1 MPRPKNLTK
10 QNPKLL
16 QKSLK
21 DGRASLYLEY
31 YLGRSEIPVL
41 DEHGNQ
47 VYYTEGAMVGK
58 PKYKITHE
66 RKFETLNLYIW
77 LNPRDQK
84 ERQQNKN
91 TLALAEK
98 IRFEREQEFLEDREG
113 YRLQKEKEPNFH
125 DFFRKLYSEEAIA
138 TESCKTAYRLIHN
151 KFIKYL
157 KTIPRFQKYADFIRF
172 ENLSNEIAVGFAEW
186 LKGVCAGEG
195 ARKTFFYFKKACNVA
210 IEEGLLKKDPC
221 KGIVIRCDTNVLT
234 KDILTPEEV
243 ERLLY
248 TRYKQER
255 PDIQRA
261 FVFSLYTGI
270 RHCDVKRLTYANVDF
285 SSRTLRF
292 NQVKSEGRSAHSAVV
307 MPLSD
312 DLMDIIGFPRDPE
325 NLTELIFPLPHI
337 SICAKHLRE
346 WVKRAGINKHIT
358 WHCARHSF
366 AVNVLNAGANIKTVS
381 SLLGHA
387 SIKMTEKYLHV
398 IDNQKKD
405 AMNSLGRINF
415 KRDDVFSQQKESN
428 DQDGQEE
435 NEDEASNDLAV

>member
-1 MPRPKNLTK
+1 MPRPKNLSK

-16 QKSLK
+16 QKTLQ

-31 YLGRSEIPVL
+31 YLGRHETPVL
-41 DEHGNQ
+41 DENGNP
-47 VYYTEGAMVGK
+47 VLYTEGAMAGK
-58 PKYKITHE
+58 PKYKITHN
-66 RKFETLNLYIW
+66 RKKESLNLYLW
-77 LNPRDQK
+77 LNPRNQQ
-84 ERQQNKN
+84 ERLQNRN
-91 TLALAEK
+91 TLSLAEK

-125 DFFRKLYSEEAIA
+125 DFFRKIYSEEATITKSA
-138 TESCKTAYRLIHN
+138 KYAFRLIHN
-151 KFIKYL
+151 RFIKYL
-157 KTIPRFQKYADFIRF
+157 NSIPRFQRYTTFIRF
-172 ENLSNEIAVGFAEW
+172 ENVSNEIAVGFAEW
-186 LKGVCAGEG
+186 LKGICAGEG
-195 ARKTFFYFKKACNVA
+195 ARKSFFYFKKACAMA
-210 IEEGLLKKDPC
+210 IEEGLMKKDPC

-234 KDILTPEEV
+234 KDILTKEEI
-243 ERLLY
+243 ERLLC

-270 RHCDVKRLTYANVDF
+270 RFCDITRLTYANVDF

-312 DLMDIIGFPRDPE
+312 DLMEIIGFPRDPE
-325 NLTELIFPLPHI
+325 VMTEKIFPLPHN
-337 SICAKHLRE
+337 SICRKHLKE
-346 WVKRAGINKHIT
+346 WVKQAGINKHIT

-366 AVNVLNAGANIKTVS
+366 AVNVLSAGANIKTVS

-405 AMNSLGRINF
+405 AMNSLGRISF
-415 KRDDVFSQQKESN
+415 RRDDIFSREEST
-428 DQDGQEE
+428 DFEE
-435 NEDEASNDLAV
+435 

>member
-1 MPRPKNLTK
+1 MPRPKNLAK
-10 QNPKLL
+10 QNPKLF
-16 QKSLK
+16 QKALK

-31 YLGRSEIPVL
+31 YLGRTMTPVL
-41 DEHGNQ
+41 DEQGNQ
-47 VYYTEGAMVGK
+47 VYYTEGAMSGK
-58 PKYKITHE
+58 PKHKISHE
-66 RKFETLNLYIW
+66 RKYERLNLYIW

-125 DFFRKLYSEEAIA
+125 DFFRRLYSEESTA
-138 TESCKTAYRLIHN
+138 TKSCKTSYRLIHN
-151 KFIKYL
+151 RFIKYL
-157 KTIPRFQKYADFIRF
+157 NSVPRFQKYAVFIRF
-172 ENLSNEIAVGFAEW
+172 DNLTNDIVAGFAEW
-186 LKGVCAGEG
+186 LKGLCAGEG
-195 ARKTFFYFKKACNVA
+195 ARKTFFYFKKACGVA
-210 IEEGLLKKDPC
+210 IEEGLMKKDPC

-234 KDILTPEEV
+234 KDILTPEEI

-270 RHCDVKRLTYANVDF
+270 RYCDVKRLVYSNVDF

-312 DLMDIIGFPRDPE
+312 DLMEIIGFPRDPE
-325 NLTELIFPLPHI
+325 NMLEKIFPLPDTSICRRHI
-337 SICAKHLRE
+337 SE
-346 WVKRAGINKHIT
+346 WVKQAGINKHIT

-366 AVNVLNAGANIKTVS
+366 AVNVLSAGANIKTVS
-381 SLLGHA
+381 SLLGHS

-415 KRDDVFSQQKESN
+415 KRDSVFSRGNEVET
-428 DQDGQEE
+428 DFEE
-435 NEDEASNDLAV
+435 

>member
-1 MPRPKNLTK
+1 MPKPKNLSK

-16 QKSLK
+16 QKTLQ

-31 YLGRSEIPVL
+31 YLGRHETPVL
-41 DEHGNQ
+41 DEDGNH
-47 VYYTEGAMVGK
+47 VLYTEGAMAGK
-58 PKYKITHE
+58 PKYKITHN
-66 RKFETLNLYIW
+66 RKKESLNLYLW
-77 LNPRDQK
+77 LNPRNQQ
-84 ERQQNKN
+84 ERLQNRN

-125 DFFRKLYSEEAIA
+125 DFFKRLYSEEA
-138 TESCKTAYRLIHN
+138 TFTKSSKSSFRLIHN
-151 KFIKYL
+151 RFIKYL
-157 KTIPRFQKYADFIRF
+157 DSIPRLQRYATFIRF
-172 ENLSNEIAVGFAEW
+172 ENLSNEIAIGFAEW

-195 ARKTFFYFKKACNVA
+195 ARKSFFYFKKACGIA
-210 IEEGLLKKDPC
+210 IEEGLMKKDPC
-221 KGIVIRCDTNVLT
+221 KGIAIRCDTNVLT
-234 KDILTPEEV
+234 KDILTQEEI
-243 ERLLY
+243 ERLLC
-248 TRYKQER
+248 TRYRQER

-270 RHCDVKRLTYANVDF
+270 RFCDVKRLTYGNVDF

-312 DLMDIIGFPRDPE
+312 DLMDIIGFPRNPAE
-325 NLTELIFPLPHI
+325 LSELIFPLPDT
-337 SICAKHLRE
+337 SICRRHLAE
-346 WVKRAGINKHIT
+346 WVKQAGINKHIT

-381 SLLGHA
+381 SLLGHS

-398 IDNQKKD
+398 LDNQKKD
-405 AMNSLGRINF
+405 AMNSLGSISFR
-415 KRDDVFSQQKESN
+415 RDSVFSR
-428 DQDGQEE
+428 
-435 NEDEASNDLAV
+435 EDNPDFEV